1 VNGVYSRSYKSG
13 DHDGSLCRSGVS
25 LDSTSVCIIDREDM
39 VVLNA
44 VFGDDPDV
52 VTKRLSSHRLW
63 LAERNRSRDGFFREV
78 DKRPHRKRD
87 SCSGTS
93 SDRIGTSLAIKSAFE
108 EGSKSSR
115 KSDLNAIRIGDSQL
129 TSSLLKAV
137 SHGYAREYWRHTAN
151 RGMGRNQNKTE
162 ADNPP
167 GLTDRVPCMVQLRS
181 VIRRAP
187 AGSCIR
193 SSRASL

>member
-1 VNGVYSRSYKSG
+1 
-13 DHDGSLCRSGVS
+13 
-25 LDSTSVCIIDREDM
+25 M
-39 VVLNA
+39 VVLKA
-44 VFGDDPDV
+44 VLAMTRILWQSGFRLIGFG
-52 VTKRLSSHRLW
+52 
-63 LAERNRSRDGFFREV
+63 SR
-78 DKRPHRKRD
+78 
-87 SCSGTS
+87 SGTALEMAFFERTTNVRIAS
-93 SDRIGTSLAIKSAFE
+93 VTLVPERVQIEKHIGTSLAIKSAFD

-137 SHGYAREYWRHTAN
+137 SHGYAREYSRRTAN
-151 RGMGRNQNKTE
+151 RGMGRNQIKTE

-167 GLTDRVPCMVQLRS
+167 GLTDRVSCMVQLRS

-187 AGSCIR
+187 AGRSCIR

>member
-1 VNGVYSRSYKSG
+1 
-13 DHDGSLCRSGVS
+13 
-25 LDSTSVCIIDREDM
+25 M
-39 VVLNA
+39 VVLKV

-52 VTKRLSSHRLW
+52 VTKRLSSLGVG
-63 LAERNRSRDGFFREV
+63 SR
-78 DKRPHRKRD
+78 
-87 SCSGTS
+87 SGTALEMAFFERTPNVRIAS
-93 SDRIGTSLAIKSAFE
+93 VTLVPERVRIEKHIGTSLAIKSAFE

-129 TSSLLKAV
+129 TSSLLKAE
-137 SHGYAREYWRHTAN
+137 SHGYARKYSLRTAN
-151 RGMGRNQNKTE
+151 RGMGQNQVKTE

-187 AGSCIR
+187 ARRSCIR
-193 SSRASL
+193 

>member
-1 VNGVYSRSYKSG
+1 
-13 DHDGSLCRSGVS
+13 
-25 LDSTSVCIIDREDM
+25 M
-39 VVLNA
+39 VVLKA

-63 LAERNRSRDGFFREV
+63 LAERNRSRNGSFRED

-87 SCSGTS
+87 FVPE
-93 SDRIGTSLAIKSAFE
+93 RVRIEKHIGTSLAIKSAFE

-129 TSSLLKAV
+129 TSSLLKAE
-137 SHGYAREYWRHTAN
+137 SHGYARKYSLRTAN
-151 RGMGRNQNKTE
+151 RGMGQNQVKTE

-187 AGSCIR
+187 ARRSCIR
-193 SSRASL
+193 